1 MLPVARA
8 TACGPPCSAA
18 PSSTR
23 STLRSSA
30 VTPRT
35 IGAITSARWRIGGN
49 VISIA
54 VMKATKP
61 PTVWPPAAL
70 CHSATT
76 ITADI
81 AHAAMICVS
90 GVIAADAVT
99 FFSTRR
105 RSALLSCS
113 KRFACVCAGAV
124 QANDPPGQHV
134 FLDHVG
140 EVVVGALAF
149 LGQALHAPAD
159 GAHHPGDGGEQQ
171 ADEQGERPVQIQ
183 QVNEQRG
190 QRQRVAHQ
198 REHRRHQLRGRAL
211 HLVDQHVGQ
220 AAGRMA
226 GEQRRLGAQQV
237 VEQTHAQRLH
247 ALVGGPG
254 EGVLRCKPGQAPK
267 REETDDRHR
276 HDPHRDSSAD
286 ETLVEQ
292 RLHHRRQGRLGN
304 CC

>member
-1 MLPVARA
+1 MRPALF
-8 TACGPPCSAA
+8 G
-18 PSSTR
+18 
-23 STLRSSA
+23 
-30 VTPRT
+30 
-35 IGAITSARWRIGGN
+35 GAFFDQ
-49 VISIA
+49 VD
-54 VMKATKP
+54 
-61 PTVWPPAAL
+61 AAL
-70 CHSATT
+70 QRSDAAHDRRHHVGQVADRRQCHQHRGDEGHEA
-76 ITADI
+76 
-81 AHAAMICVS
+81 AHRLAAGGALPQRDHDHS
-90 GVIAADAVT
+90 RHR
-99 FFSTRR
+99 TRR
-105 RSALLSCS
+105 HDLRQRRHRRRRGHVFQHQAPQRVAQLLEAVRLCL
-113 KRFACVCAGAV
+113 AGAV
-124 QANDPPGQHV
+124 QAHDPPGQHV

-149 LGQALHAPAD
+149 LGQALHAPAG

-171 ADEQGERPVQIQ
+171 ADEQGERPVQVQ
-183 QVNEQRG
+183 QVNQQRG

-237 VEQTHAQRLH
+237 VEQAHAQRLH

-276 HDPHRDSSAD
+276 HDPHRDSPAD

-292 RLHHRRQGRLGN
+292 RLHQRRQGRLGN